1 MSSDDK
7 GDSQVGYGK
16 PPCHTRFEKGQSG
29 NPKGR
34 PSGAKNLST
43 LLNEALNECVIV
55 AEDGGRRK
63 ITKREAIVKRIVNRS
78 TTADLRAVKILLDML
93 RDSESRTQTTSPEIT
108 FTTADKKVIEQLKIR
123 LRDKKREKTDD

>member
-1 MSSDDK
+1 M
-7 GDSQVGYGK
+7 GYGK

-63 ITKREAIVKRIVNRS
+63 ITKREAIVKTIVNRS
-78 TTADLRAVKILLDML
+78 TTADLPAVKILLDML

>member
-7 GDSQVGYGK
+7 GDYEVGYGK
-16 PPCHTRFEKGQSG
+16 PPCHTRFEKGHSG

-63 ITKREAIVKRIVNRS
+63 ITKREAIVRQIIDRS
-78 TTADLRAVKILLDML
+78 TTADLRAVKILLDVL
-93 RDSESRTQTTSPEIT
+93 RDTESRTQPAAPETT
-108 FTTADKKVIEQLKIR
+108 FTAADEKVIEQLKVR
-123 LRDKKREKTDD
+123 LRDKKPESND